1 MMDLVVSLV
10 RFLTQFG
17 YEYVVGASKGHA
29 ACNEAYQNNLMTDD
43 ALRLVYQHM
52 FENRELSGC
61 CLHWS
66 LCLLYLLRSLGY
78 RNCGL
83 ILTPEPNGMKVS
95 VYYVDDDRLFVA
107 DIVEYIKGVVKN
119 IEDISH
125 IPYDEF
131 VKSFSA
137 DTVCLID
144 LDKVKVPL
152 MDFLFFQLH
161 TNTTP
166 DEILKKE

>member
-17 YEYVVGASKGHA
+17 YEYIVGASKGHE
-29 ACNEAYQNNLMTDD
+29 ACCKAYQNNLKADD
-43 ALRLVYQHM
+43 ALKLVYQHM
-52 FENRELSGC
+52 FVKRELSGC

-66 LCLLYLLRSLGY
+66 ICLLHLLRTHGY
-78 RNCGL
+78 LNSGL
-83 ILTPEPNGMKVS
+83 ILTPEPNGSKVS
-95 VYYVDDDRLFVA
+95 VYYVDDGQLFVA
-107 DIVEYIKGVVKN
+107 DIVEYIKGVVKS

-131 VKSFSA
+131 VKPFTP
-137 DTVCLID
+137 DTICLIN
-144 LDKVKVPL
+144 LDKIDVPL
-152 MDFLFFQLH
+152 MDFLFFQLN

-166 DEILKKE
+166 NEILKKE